1 MRRGLMAWL
10 TVGVVGLS
18 VLSVMAA
25 DKAEQDLRSL
35 VPKIVQAWESM
46 DIGKVDS
53 YYAADPDLAFFDIA
67 PLTYANWAEYRTG
80 VQKLFFEPNRS
91 LAFKVNDDLRIH
103 RRGRLAWATFTFG
116 ADVVSKQGLCERHRA
131 LLLAELPSRS
141 FSTVRLLIVVERRS
155 QDLYE
160 YLRHDLTG
168 VRGVEVI
175 VDRRHGER
183 RRGRHSVLRERRRA
197 DRRQERGVI
206 HSMGCRFVRLGRAS

>member
-1 MRRGLMAWL
+1 MAWL

-116 ADVVSKQGLCERHRA
+116 ADVVSKQGASSHLDGRW
-131 LLLAELPSRS
+131 
-141 FSTVRLLIVVERRS
+141 TLILE
-155 QDLYE
+155 Q
-160 YLRHDLTG
+160 
-168 VRGVEVI
+168 
-175 VDRRHGER
+175 
-183 RRGRHSVLRERRRA
+183 RRA
-197 DRRQERGVI
+197 GWVVVHEHVSVPLAG
-206 HSMGCRFVRLGRAS
+206 S